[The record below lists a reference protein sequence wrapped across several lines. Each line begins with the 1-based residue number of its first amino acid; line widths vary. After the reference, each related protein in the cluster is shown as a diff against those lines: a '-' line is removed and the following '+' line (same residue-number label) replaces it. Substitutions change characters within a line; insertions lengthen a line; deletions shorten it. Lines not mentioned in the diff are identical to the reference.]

1 MAFIYYFFCNR
12 KKKEEQ
18 KPVKLEDEHIDDIFL
33 SPPVK
38 PHPPP
43 KRRIHIINRDTPAE
57 EEVLTTSGTQ
67 TQDDVGI
74 QTEKRLIVEHDPVR
88 FYILYIQ
95 SSQCIMKYCWK
106 WC

>member
-1 MAFIYYFFCNR
+1 M
-12 KKKEEQ
+12 
-18 KPVKLEDEHIDDIFL
+18 
-33 SPPVK
+33 
-38 PHPPP
+38 
-43 KRRIHIINRDTPAE
+43 PAK

-95 SSQCIMKYCWK
+95 SSQFIMKYC
-106 WC
+106 